1 VKLKYAVLSLLLV
14 LALIAVPVF
23 ASTDQS
29 GTVIQKDSTD
39 STAQAA
45 NANQVDSPNSQS
57 VSVNNN
63 GGTSL
68 VTGTGGTNM
77 ITGTGTNIVV
87 SSDGTTGSA
96 QYIASQ
102 YVGTA
107 LPDSYYTRS
116 DDSLW
121 AESEAGP
128 DPENPGPN
136 VGNPYTPYSEA
147 ALFPG
152 EIVAIPMGTN
162 LKAGQRFNFTWWAG
176 SPVAVSVIN
185 DNDRS
190 TAINSVLGQEKF
202 DPVTQNITHPGINTV
217 PLAFDSSL
225 NTGYS
230 RINTAYVTIPKDG
243 NYDWVVDTHTLQV
256 AYQEVQYVPEPYGTI
271 DFAYVGYEM
280 S

>member
-1 VKLKYAVLSLLLV
+1 MKLKYAILSLLLV
-14 LALIAVPVF
+14 LAIVAVPVF
-23 ASTDQS
+23 ASTDQA
-29 GTVIQKDSTD
+29 GTVIQKDSTG

-45 NANQVDSPNSQS
+45 NANQVNSPNSENLVINS
-57 VSVNNN
+57 N
-63 GGTSL
+63 GGTS
-68 VTGTGGTNM
+68 V
-77 ITGTGTNIVV
+77 VV

-96 QYIASQ
+96 QYIAEQ

-107 LPDSYYTRS
+107 LPDSYYTS
-116 DDSLW
+116 GAGSSSSSSNLW

-136 VGNPYTPYSEA
+136 VGNPYTPFSEA

-162 LKAGQRFNFTWWAG
+162 LKAGERFNFTWWAG

-185 DNDRS
+185 DNDRQ

-202 DPVTQNITHPGINTV
+202 DPVTQNITHPGLVTV
-217 PLAFDSSL
+217 PTTFDSGL
-225 NTGYS
+225 NSGYS
-230 RINTAYVTIPKDG
+230 RINTAYVTIPTDG
-243 NYDWVVDTHTLQV
+243 NYDWVVDTHSLQV

-271 DFAYVGYEM
+271 DFAYIGYQM

>member
-1 VKLKYAVLSLLLV
+1 MKKGRIILSFLLV
-14 LALIAVPVF
+14 IAMVAVPVLAG
-23 ASTDQS
+23 ASQS
-29 GTVIQKDSTD
+29 GTQVLVGDKDSA
-39 STAQAA
+39 AQSS
-45 NANQVDSPNSQS
+45 NANMINSQNS
-57 VSVNNN
+57 ENIQINSD
-63 GGTSL
+63 G
-68 VTGTGGTNM
+68 
-77 ITGTGTNIVV
+77 GTGTNVVV
-87 SSDGTTGSA
+87 SSDGATGSA

-107 LPDSYYTRS
+107 LPDSWYT
-116 DDSLW
+116 DSGSNLW

-162 LKAGQRFNFTWWAG
+162 LRAGQRFNFTWWAG
-176 SPVAVSVIN
+176 SPVAITVIN

-202 DPVTQNITHPGINTV
+202 DPVTQNITHPGMDTV
-217 PLAFDSSL
+217 PVAFDSSL
-225 NTGYS
+225 NSGYS

>member
-1 VKLKYAVLSLLLV
+1 VKLKYAILSLLLV
-14 LALIAVPVF
+14 LALVAVPVF

-29 GTVIQKDSTD
+29 ATIIQKDSTD
-39 STAQAA
+39 STAITA
-45 NANQVDSPNSQS
+45 NANQVNSPNSENT
-57 VSVNNN
+57 VINNN
-63 GGTSL
+63 GGTS
-68 VTGTGGTNM
+68 V
-77 ITGTGTNIVV
+77 VV

-107 LPDSYYTRS
+107 LPDSYYTKSS
-116 DDSLW
+116 DALW

-152 EIVAIPMGTN
+152 QIVAIPMGTN

-185 DNDRS
+185 DNNRE

-202 DPVTQNITHPGINTV
+202 DPVTQNITHPGLITAPV
-217 PLAFDSSL
+217 TFDSSL
-225 NTGYS
+225 NSGYS
-230 RINTAYVTIPKDG
+230 RINTAYVTIPQDG

-256 AYQEVQYVPEPYGTI
+256 AYQQVQYVPEPYGTI

>member
-1 VKLKYAVLSLLLV
+1 VKIKYAIVSLLLV
-14 LALIAVPVF
+14 LALVAVPVF

-45 NANQVDSPNSQS
+45 NANQVNSPNSENLVINS
-57 VSVNNN
+57 N
-63 GGTSL
+63 GGTS
-68 VTGTGGTNM
+68 V
-77 ITGTGTNIVV
+77 VV

-107 LPDSYYTRS
+107 LPDSYYTNS
-116 DDSLW
+116 GNSLW

-176 SPVAVSVIN
+176 SPVAITVIN

-202 DPVTQNITHPGINTV
+202 DPVTQNITHPGLVTV

-225 NTGYS
+225 NSGYS